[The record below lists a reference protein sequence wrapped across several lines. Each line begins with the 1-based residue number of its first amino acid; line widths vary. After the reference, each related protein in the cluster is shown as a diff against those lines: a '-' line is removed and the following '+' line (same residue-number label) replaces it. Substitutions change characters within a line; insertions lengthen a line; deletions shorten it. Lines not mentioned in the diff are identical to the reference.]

1 MQKEGNFGYREAIS
15 MFVIAMTIKSFFSSP
30 AAASKLVGTALWY
43 MILISGLTA
52 AFLFMF
58 QYLLLKRFPNLSI
71 MEIADNVLGK
81 FFGSVLSLLCCVF
94 FIFTASIDMRE
105 FVEVMKI
112 FVLPESPPSFIMIIF
127 SLSVVA
133 LSFMGLETIAR
144 FSKFIVYVL
153 GAGFLAVILLS
164 VSNFKIYRIF
174 PILGYGL
181 DRTIFTGIV
190 RSSFFGTI
198 TVIGVFAASLHGPR
212 EIKRIGFSSIL
223 ISGIV
228 TSVSALSFVLTFP
241 YTTAQELLSPMYAM
255 ASMVDLGGFLQ
266 RVEPI
271 FLFLWNFGTFVE
283 VTVLFY
289 AAVMIYCHVFRI
301 SDKKPVILP
310 MAILMYGMS
319 LIPRSLN
326 EVVNLWVHLL
336 RQWGWIPYFL
346 PSIFLLIVSKFRKKK
361 GDINN
366 A

>member
-1 MQKEGNFGYREAIS
+1 MQNEGNFGYREAIS

-153 GAGFLAVILLS
+153 ERDF
-164 VSNFKIYRIF
+164 
-174 PILGYGL
+174 
-181 DRTIFTGIV
+181 
-190 RSSFFGTI
+190 
-198 TVIGVFAASLHGPR
+198 
-212 EIKRIGFSSIL
+212 
-223 ISGIV
+223 
-228 TSVSALSFVLTFP
+228 
-241 YTTAQELLSPMYAM
+241 
-255 ASMVDLGGFLQ
+255 
-266 RVEPI
+266 
-271 FLFLWNFGTFVE
+271 
-283 VTVLFY
+283 
-289 AAVMIYCHVFRI
+289 
-301 SDKKPVILP
+301 
-310 MAILMYGMS
+310 
-319 LIPRSLN
+319 
-326 EVVNLWVHLL
+326 
-336 RQWGWIPYFL
+336 
-346 PSIFLLIVSKFRKKK
+346 
-361 GDINN
+361 
-366 A
+366 